1 MLIDH
6 HTRLPFLQKA
16 NFNSIRNIIIFLI
29 ISFFS
34 VQNVDDNF
42 TGIGLYYAYG
52 ISIVLFMLPT
62 CMNLY
67 VLIPQLLMKNKL
79 LLYCL
84 GLFAS
89 IVVSLLI
96 YCPVVSY
103 LFEQYGVQTDIIK
116 NMNPY
121 SFIHIMYAII
131 IIGMISVGTTS
142 IELFRHWINYDRQ
155 ITELEKMTMQSELEQ
170 LKNQINPHFLFNML
184 NSANILVKEDPDE
197 ASRLLT
203 RLDDMLRYQL
213 NDSTRQEV
221 FLSADIHFLTG
232 FLELEK
238 MRRDH
243 FEYVVSKEGDVNNAR
258 IPPLLFIP
266 FVENAVKHNT
276 DSENLSYIYLDFQ
289 VGHGY
294 VKFTCENSKPTIPV
308 KQESGGL
315 GLANIR
321 RRLELLYGEKHL
333 LQISETETKYS
344 VYLQL
349 KL

>member
-155 ITELEKMTMQSELEQ
+155 ITELEK
-170 LKNQINPHFLFNML
+170 
-184 NSANILVKEDPDE
+184 
-197 ASRLLT
+197 
-203 RLDDMLRYQL
+203 
-213 NDSTRQEV
+213 
-221 FLSADIHFLTG
+221 
-232 FLELEK
+232 
-238 MRRDH
+238 
-243 FEYVVSKEGDVNNAR
+243 
-258 IPPLLFIP
+258 
-266 FVENAVKHNT
+266 
-276 DSENLSYIYLDFQ
+276 
-289 VGHGY
+289 
-294 VKFTCENSKPTIPV
+294 
-308 KQESGGL
+308 
-315 GLANIR
+315 
-321 RRLELLYGEKHL
+321 
-333 LQISETETKYS
+333 
-344 VYLQL
+344 
-349 KL
+349 

>member
-203 RLDDMLRYQL
+203 RL
-213 NDSTRQEV
+213 
-221 FLSADIHFLTG
+221 G
-232 FLELEK
+232 
-238 MRRDH
+238 
-243 FEYVVSKEGDVNNAR
+243 
-258 IPPLLFIP
+258 
-266 FVENAVKHNT
+266 
-276 DSENLSYIYLDFQ
+276 
-289 VGHGY
+289 
-294 VKFTCENSKPTIPV
+294 
-308 KQESGGL
+308 
-315 GLANIR
+315 
-321 RRLELLYGEKHL
+321 
-333 LQISETETKYS
+333 
-344 VYLQL
+344 
-349 KL
+349 

>member
-1 MLIDH
+1 MSIDNYI
-6 HTRLPFLQKA
+6 RLHFLQNA
-16 NFNSIRNIIIFLI
+16 NFTLIRDVIIFLVI
-29 ISFFS
+29 LFFAML
-34 VQNVDDNF
+34 NVDDNF
-42 TGIGLYYAYG
+42 TGVGLYYAIG
-52 ISIVLFMLPT
+52 ISLVLFAFPT
-62 CMNLY
+62 GINLY
-67 VLIPQLLMKNKL
+67 VLIPRLLMKNKL
-79 LLYCL
+79 FFYGL

-89 IVVSLLI
+89 VVISLLV
-96 YCPVVSY
+96 YCLVVGY
-103 LFEQYGVQTDIIK
+103 LFEEYGVKTDIIT
-116 NMNPY
+116 NENPY

-131 IIGMISVGTTS
+131 IIGMISMGTTS
-142 IELFRHWINYDRQ
+142 IELFRQWVNYDRQ
-155 ITELEKMTMQSELEQ
+155 ITELEKMTMQTELEQ

-184 NSANILVKEDPDE
+184 NSANILVKEDPGE
-197 ASRLLT
+197 ASRLLS

-243 FEYVVSKEGDVNNAR
+243 FEYVVSKEGDVNNTP

-276 DSENLSYIYLDFQ
+276 DSENLSYIYLDFK
-289 VGHGY
+289 VEHGY
-294 VKFTCENSKPTIPV
+294 VKFTCENSKPVIPV

-321 RRLELLYGEKHL
+321 RRLELLYGENHSL
-333 LQISETETKYS
+333 RINETETEYS